1 MVHNFSS
8 LKSTNHLAI
17 SSSSTFGV
25 FLKGVVPEWDLKDI
39 YYGMMQFMVQQVIG
53 LILIIVFLQIALRLP
68 TLLYG
73 Q

>member
-1 MVHNFSS
+1 M
-8 LKSTNHLAI
+8 NHREALRVI
-17 SSSSTFGV
+17 TPPHTHTPREPY

-39 YYGMMQFMVQQVIG
+39 YLGMMQFMVLQIIG
-53 LILIIVFLQIALRLP
+53 LILIIVFPKIALWLP